1 MSLVTYTLDQHRLP
15 ASAID
20 PDALGIIKKLHLAG
34 FAAYVVGGG
43 VRDLLMGQVPKDF
56 DIATSARPGQVRRHL
71 QNCLLIGRRFRLA
84 HVRFGSKIIEVSTF
98 RSGAS
103 DDDLIIRDNE
113 WGTAHEDVLRRDFT
127 INGLFYD
134 PFEQKVL
141 DYVGGY
147 ADVQTKVLRTIG
159 DPHQRFRQ
167 DPVRML
173 RLLKFRAR
181 FDLSIDEGTYSALID
196 SRLALRQ
203 SSPARVL
210 EELMRMLESGYS
222 HPFFSQMLKTQ
233 LLEAVMPELQSQLSN
248 AAGEK
253 ALQLLGA
260 VDHYL
265 RDARCPR
272 LSRQALFCCLL
283 FPVLEI
289 RLSAITA
296 RSYEALNAN
305 ELAQQVRQFIHETLG
320 TFALFPRKLFAQ
332 ITHILQHQFRMDRL
346 FATGAKSQRVLRQAD
361 FPQALEFMGIR
372 SLHEPLL
379 RAQLINWKAQ
389 LDQSESY
396 CETSDD
402 AESYDDMAEY

>member
-1 MSLVTYTLDQHRLP
+1 MSLITYTLNQHRLP
-15 ASAID
+15 SSAID

-84 HVRFGSKIIEVSTF
+84 HVRFGAKIIEVSTF

-103 DDDLIIRDNE
+103 DDDLIVRDNE

-141 DYVGGY
+141 DYVGGFG
-147 ADVQTKVLRTIG
+147 DVQARVLRTIG

-181 FDLSIDEGTYSALID
+181 FDLTIDEKTNSALLD

-210 EELMRMLESGYS
+210 EELMRMLESGHS
-222 HPFFSQMLKTQ
+222 HSFFSQMLKTQ

-248 AAGEK
+248 VAGEK
-253 ALQLLGA
+253 VLQLLGA

-265 RDARCPR
+265 RDASSPR

-283 FPVLEI
+283 FPVLDS
-289 RLSAITA
+289 RLSAVA
-296 RSYEALNAN
+296 WRSQEDLNAN
-305 ELAQQVRQFIHETLG
+305 ELAQQVRQFIHETLD

-332 ITHILQHQFRMDRL
+332 IIHILQHQFRMDRL
-346 FATGAKSQRVLRQAD
+346 FAKQAKSQRILRHAD
-361 FPQALEFMGIR
+361 FPLALEFMGIR
-372 SLHEPLL
+372 SLHDPHL
-379 RAQLINWKAQ
+379 RAQLAHWKVQ
-389 LDQSESY
+389 LDQGINPANRDG
-396 CETSDD
+396 ETADLDD
-402 AESYDDMAEY
+402 IAEY